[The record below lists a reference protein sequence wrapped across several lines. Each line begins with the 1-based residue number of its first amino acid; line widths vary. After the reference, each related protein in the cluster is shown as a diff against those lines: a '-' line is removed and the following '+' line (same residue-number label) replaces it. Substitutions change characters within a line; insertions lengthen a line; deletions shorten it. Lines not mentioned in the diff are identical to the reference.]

1 MKPAP
6 INIPELLT
14 AAVKRGLQRWHL
26 AAMLAVLYGAVSSIL
41 NEPSFAILEALTA
54 ATNATADR
62 GANGQPMDFSPEL
75 EILKAGLPTLVAVYL
90 AGTAL
95 SALLLVPWARAIAPG
110 GLTPGQGNTSAHATR
125 FARSFGH
132 FITATLLTG
141 LAFVGGGTIVITL
154 GSLIGFLAMPLVFA
168 GGLGLIWVSI
178 ILNAVANYAV
188 FFEAQDKPIGFL
200 DTWRKFKPAVIP
212 LSACLA
218 VFFMASIIASFIVS
232 GLFGT
237 AGSSLQLVTMALNGA
252 LGFMVSALHI
262 AALAHFNEQR

>member
-6 INIPELLT
+6 INIAELLA

-54 ATNATADR
+54 ATNETANQGGD
-62 GANGQPMDFSPEL
+62 AQPLDFSTEM
-75 EILKAGLPTLVAVYL
+75 EVLKAGLPTLIGVYL

-110 GLTPGQGNTSAHATR
+110 DLTPGSGDTTAHATR

-132 FITATLLTG
+132 FITATLLTVI
-141 LAFVGGGTIVITL
+141 AFVGGGTIVITL
-154 GSLIGFLAMPLVFA
+154 ASLIGFLTMPLVFA

-188 FFEAQDKPIGFL
+188 FFEAQDKPISFV
-200 DTWRKFKPAVIP
+200 DTWRKFKPAVVP

-218 VFFMASIIASFIVS
+218 VLFMVSIMASFIVS
-232 GLFGT
+232 GLFGA
-237 AGSSLQLVTMALNGA
+237 AGPSLQLATMALNGA

-262 AALAHFNEQR
+262 SALAHYSEQR